1 MNIIYY
7 RQQTSKARDPAPIEF
22 DEDFATTEMLR
33 YIFEDFIKPDNYQP
47 YYTIPENFKKTYLKT
62 ENKAEFLKILKK
74 AMNKIKKMTFQ
85 ELNLPSP
92 TPKGKEILESVKSLH
107 PNLDIEEVKGTVR
120 TRLLEEPADIDSSI
134 SSVSGFLNA
143 RELNRYL
150 EQLEKHA
157 VNIEEEATGKDKEKI
172 TITIKETNAN
182 LADLK
187 SNDEDVDLSG
197 VENIKRLSEIKEVHS
212 KIVKVFTLGFTD
224 AKLADKPKAT
234 LDLLANTNP
243 SSPIKEEK
251 IKRKIL
257 EKEFAP
263 VYTSYLREK
272 NELVTIETM
281 LTLLAAIKTNET
293 LYDRVYERFKN
304 SPDALYQLS
313 EDYSEVLGDENLK
326 EISEMFYTLSAD
338 AKEYF
343 TTKDE
348 QGEIIIGDVREL
360 MRTLQDSDVLIKP
373 DKPNIVKPLQDA
385 VTTYKEYKKET
396 NKTESINK
404 KAMKKLTDFIKEL
417 KEMVY
422 NQDAKVFDKFEFTPE
437 FYTKK
442 TKKDKKGKPT
452 KEKIPVK
459 GKLKGKSTITLG
471 ELIRNPD
478 LVSVEGT
485 NKAIKNIEKELDEL
499 DIKLDKL
506 ENQKFLTEAEEKDKD
521 SLKSRIKLLL
531 SRLESYEKFN
541 ISDVFRRVGYLDDD
555 GYTMEFL
562 DDIRKMFDEDIEETK
577 KEFLTV
583 FENMQ
588 DILLS
593 KGFAQNSETM
603 DKLDFLDLLK
613 ENFMTKR
620 KETNISAYKKELNS
634 VKKIYSSS
642 ISTKKLMIDAFLE
655 EKEKQI
661 DSYTGTPAIER
672 EKQKEQR
679 FDLAHKQAKK
689 YYDAAKENNA
699 GKILELVK
707 KSPIKDSLKQINLL
721 HTITIIINKGMGLDK
736 NDNPKPTYEISSFR
750 LQVDKEIETRLLPS
764 AIGKEG
770 EYKPKPRT
778 KLGMTKFKTAKKG
791 DYAIF
796 LDSISAAIPDLQKAI
811 RRLR

>member
-22 DEDFATTEMLR
+22 DEDFAIAEMLR
-33 YIFEDFIKPDNYQP
+33 YIFEDFINPDNYQP

-62 ENKAEFLKILKK
+62 ENKSEFLEILKK

-120 TRLLEEPADIDSSI
+120 TRLLEEPADIESSI
-134 SSVSGFLNA
+134 SSVSGFLDA

-157 VNIEEEATGKDKEKI
+157 VNIEEKATGKDKEKI

-187 SNDEDVDLSG
+187 SDNEDVDLSG

-234 LDLLANTNP
+234 LDLMANKNP
-243 SSPIKEEK
+243 SSLLKDKESK
-251 IKRKIL
+251 IRGQIL

-263 VYTSYLREK
+263 VYTSLLREK
-272 NELVTIETM
+272 NELVAIQTM
-281 LTLLAAIKTNET
+281 LTLLAAIKTNEI
-293 LYDRVYERFKN
+293 LYDRVYERFKS

-313 EDYSEVLGDENLK
+313 EDYSKVFEDENLK

-348 QGEIIIGDVREL
+348 EGEIIIGDVREL
-360 MRTLQDSDVLIKP
+360 MRSLRDSDVLIKP
-373 DKPNIVKPLQDA
+373 KIVKPLQNA
-385 VTTYKEYKKET
+385 LKTYKEYKKET

-422 NQDAKVFDKFEFTPE
+422 NQDTKVFDKFEFTPE
-437 FYTKK
+437 LYTKK
-442 TKKDKKGKPT
+442 PKKDKKGKPT

-478 LVSVEGT
+478 LLSAKGT
-485 NKAIKNIEKELDEL
+485 NKEIKNIEKELDEL
-499 DIKLDKL
+499 DVKLDKL
-506 ENQKFLTEAEEKDKD
+506 ENQKFLTEAEEK
-521 SLKSRIKLLL
+521 IKALLNL
-531 SRLESYEKFN
+531 
-541 ISDVFRRVGYLDDD
+541 
-555 GYTMEFL
+555 
-562 DDIRKMFDEDIEETK
+562 
-577 KEFLTV
+577 
-583 FENMQ
+583 
-588 DILLS
+588 
-593 KGFAQNSETM
+593 
-603 DKLDFLDLLK
+603 
-613 ENFMTKR
+613 
-620 KETNISAYKKELNS
+620 ELNS
-634 VKKIYSSS
+634 C
-642 ISTKKLMIDAFLE
+642 
-655 EKEKQI
+655 
-661 DSYTGTPAIER
+661 
-672 EKQKEQR
+672 
-679 FDLAHKQAKK
+679 
-689 YYDAAKENNA
+689 
-699 GKILELVK
+699 LV
-707 KSPIKDSLKQINLL
+707 
-721 HTITIIINKGMGLDK
+721 
-736 NDNPKPTYEISSFR
+736 
-750 LQVDKEIETRLLPS
+750 
-764 AIGKEG
+764 A
-770 EYKPKPRT
+770 
-778 KLGMTKFKTAKKG
+778 
-791 DYAIF
+791 
-796 LDSISAAIPDLQKAI
+796 
-811 RRLR
+811 